1 VSIVQFLRILWARRW
16 IVVAAT
22 VSSMVGA
29 AIVVLLIPP
38 RWEAH
43 SRVMLDLIKPDPLT
57 GEVIGANSRPYAA
70 TQIELVKDY
79 AVAGQVADQL
89 GWVSDPTLIEE
100 FQHRPASDQRDF
112 RRWIAQQVIDR
123 TSAEL
128 VEGSN
133 ILEITYTATT
143 PGDAKA
149 VADALMKAYVD
160 TSIAFR
166 RQSAARDADWF
177 DTQSKKAKDSLD
189 DAANAE
195 AAFEKQT
202 GLMLQDDKTDVD
214 TARLRALAG
223 QGAATGPV
231 ITPFSGGGSSAGS
244 ELAQV
249 DAAISQASQ
258 TLGPN
263 HPELVALR
271 AKRAALAAQDVQERA
286 LARASAGAAASAAS
300 AGVGAVNQ
308 AMAAEKT
315 KVMGQADKIERL
327 KELHAEVE
335 LRRDEYNKMAA
346 RAADLRQEAAIGET
360 GLTMLGSAVTP
371 QHPAFPN
378 KPLIFGGS
386 LGLGLAVGVLV
397 GLLMEL
403 FGRRVRGVEDLSAI
417 DAPVLAIIPAAAT
430 PVTGAKRVPRQPA
443 TRRWWGRARIAEA

>member
-1 VSIVQFLRILWARRW
+1 VSIIQFLRILWARRW

-22 VSSMVGA
+22 LSSVVGA
-29 AIVVLLIPP
+29 AIVVLLVPA

-57 GEVIGANSRPYAA
+57 GEVIGANARPYAQ

-89 GWVSDPTLIEE
+89 GWLSDPTLIDKY
-100 FQHRPASDQRDF
+100 QHRPASDQRDF

-123 TSAEL
+123 TKAEL

-166 RQSAARDADWF
+166 RQAAARDADWF
-177 DTQSKKAKDSLD
+177 DAQSKKAKDSLD

-195 AAFEKQT
+195 TAFEKQT
-202 GLMLQDDKTDVD
+202 GLVLQDDKTDVD

-223 QGAATGPV
+223 QGTATGPV
-231 ITPFSGGGSSAGS
+231 ITPFSAGASSVSG

-249 DAAISQASQ
+249 DAAISQESQ

-271 AKRAALAAQDVQERA
+271 AKRTALAVQEAQERA
-286 LARASAGAAASAAS
+286 IARSSAGAAASAAS
-300 AGVGAVNQ
+300 ASVGAVNQ
-308 AMAAEKT
+308 AMAAEKS
-315 KVMGQADKIERL
+315 KVMGQADKVEHL
-327 KELHAEVE
+327 KELYAEVE

-346 RAADLRQEAAIGET
+346 RAADLRQEATIGET
-360 GLTMLGSAVTP
+360 GLTVLGSAVTP
-371 QHPAFPN
+371 QQPAFPK
-378 KPLIFGGS
+378 KPLIYGGS
-386 LGLGLAVGVLV
+386 LGLGVAVGVLV

-403 FGRRVRGVEDLSAI
+403 FGRRVRGVEDLRTI
-417 DAPVLAIIPAAAT
+417 DAPVLAIIPAASGPNPAARRAAPRARTKHWWSRT
-430 PVTGAKRVPRQPA
+430 PVTQA
-443 TRRWWGRARIAEA
+443 